1 LGIAPGN
8 FFTGDAVPEI
18 EESCES
24 CRYFQP
30 AAHRMAHGECRRY
43 PHSLAKL
50 LTEWCGEFAARP
62 QYGASPAI
70 EVVREHASAS
80 PGSAPVFRVVP

>member
-1 LGIAPGN
+1 
-8 FFTGDAVPEI
+8 VPEI

-50 LTEWCGEFAARP
+50 LTEWCGEYRRP
-62 QYGASPAI
+62 GEMI
-70 EVVREHASAS
+70 
-80 PGSAPVFRVVP
+80 PVFEPREAAPPLERVIP